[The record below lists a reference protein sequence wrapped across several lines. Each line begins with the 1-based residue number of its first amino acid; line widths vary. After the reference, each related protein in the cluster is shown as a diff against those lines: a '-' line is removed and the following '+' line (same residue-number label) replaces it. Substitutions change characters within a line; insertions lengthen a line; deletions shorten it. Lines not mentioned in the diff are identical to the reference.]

1 MHVEPRA
8 PSAGARPQHPRR
20 AVFPAHAGNRHNTV
34 GAARSP
40 LIAQPCTGRSTA
52 IPVFP
57 PLVCTDCRQRINSGR
72 RGDCCRSVPQSTLRL
87 VPRAEMTKD
96 FVTIW
101 RKRVG
106 VEPTTRLAKSRINGF
121 EGHEDHRTPFA
132 SGADYSRRS
141 AETRSTACPQP
152 HACSSCWRTPALRP
166 CASRVCASGCATKQ
180 DSYRNLHGN
189 LYCRTQVFSPL

>member
-57 PLVCTDCRQRINSGR
+57 PLVCTDCRQRINSDR
-72 RGDCCRSVPQSTLRL
+72 HPDCCRSVPPVDAKTGAPCSDDGRISSRSGGS
-87 VPRAEMTKD
+87 VWESNPPPGSR
-96 FVTIW
+96 
-101 RKRVG
+101 RVG
-106 VEPTTRLAKSRINGF
+106 SMALKATRITGPLSPPVRII
-121 EGHEDHRTPFA
+121 A
-132 SGADYSRRS
+132 GAALKPGRQPVLNRMPARR
-141 AETRSTACPQP
+141 AGGRAP
-152 HACSSCWRTPALRP
+152 RP

-189 LYCRTQVFSPL
+189 LYCRTQVFPPL